1 MYATPTLARAGLP
14 PGPRSPRGIQT
25 AQWLLGSTQ
34 VLDRCRERY
43 GDVFTVDLAARP
55 VSGPGAK
62 AGDGT
67 WIFLADPE
75 HVKQLLTMDP
85 DVVRTGA
92 TNEFL
97 RLLVGPRSIL
107 VLDEPDHM
115 AQRKLLLPAFHGER
129 LRSYRDLIA
138 EVALSE
144 VERWPVGEPFALWP
158 RMQAITL
165 EVIVRAVFGITEPE
179 RVADFRDA
187 LRTML
192 NRMTS
197 GPWLSA
203 AIMLAAL
210 LGRDRVERIGQ
221 TTGGLPPVNA
231 LVLDE
236 ISRRRRAPDLAARND
251 ILSTLICAS
260 DGMPDA
266 ELRDELITLLVAG
279 HESTATALAWAFE
292 RLVRHPAA
300 LARARAEARTDEESY
315 ITAVA
320 RETLRLRPVIPF
332 VLRNLAR
339 PVEIGGHPLPAGT
352 WVAPC
357 GYLIHRRADIYP
369 EPHRFRPERFLDHPP
384 GSFTW
389 LPFGGGVRR
398 CIGAN
403 FAQLEMA
410 QVLRTV
416 LATTELRAADPRP
429 ERIRRRF
436 ITLAPSRGAEVV
448 RLA

>member
-1 MYATPTLARAGLP
+1 MYATPTISRAGLP
-14 PGPRSPRGIQT
+14 PGPRLPRPIQT
-25 AQWLLGSTQ
+25 AQWLLGSHRM
-34 VLDRCRERY
+34 LDRCRERY

-62 AGDGT
+62 PGDGT
-67 WIFLADPE
+67 WVFLADPE
-75 HVKQLLTMDP
+75 LVKQLFTMDP
-85 DVVRTGA
+85 AVVRTGA

-107 VLDEPDHM
+107 VLDEPEHL
-115 AQRKLLLPAFHGER
+115 AQRKLLLPPFHGER
-129 LRSYRDLIA
+129 LRGYRDLMI
-138 EVALSE
+138 EVTLSE
-144 VERWPVGEPFALWP
+144 MERWPVGEPFALWS

-165 EVIVRAVFGITEPE
+165 EVIIRAVFGITEPD
-179 RVADFRDA
+179 RVAEFRDA

-197 GPWLSA
+197 GPWLGA
-203 AIMLAAL
+203 AITLAVL
-210 LGRDRVERIGQ
+210 IGRDRVERIGHAS
-221 TTGGLPPVNA
+221 GGLSAVDN
-231 LVLDE
+231 LVHDE
-236 ISRRRRAPDLAARND
+236 IRSRRNAPDLAARND
-251 ILSTLICAS
+251 ILSALIRA
-260 DGMPDA
+260 GMGAA

-292 RLVRHPAA
+292 RLLRHPDA
-300 LARARAEARTDEESY
+300 LARARTGDEDY
-315 ITAVA
+315 ILAVA

-332 VLRNLAR
+332 VLRNLAE
-339 PVEIGGHPLPAGT
+339 PVEIGGHRLPAGT

-369 EPHRFRPERFLDHPP
+369 EPHRFRPERFLDNAP

-398 CIGAN
+398 CVGAN
-403 FAQLEMA
+403 FAQLEMT

-416 LATTELRAADPRP
+416 LATADLRATSDRA
-429 ERIRRRF
+429 EQIRRRF

-448 RLA
+448 LRSGS